1 MKEHYRRGGLGDVK
15 IKKYLNEILQEELKP
30 IRKRRSDFEKNKD
43 YLYEILKLGS
53 LKAREVASKKLEEVR
68 ESIGLNYFNN

>member
-30 IRKRRSDFEKNKD
+30 IRERRNEFEKNRD
-43 YLYEILKLGS
+43 YLYEILKNGS
-53 LKAREVASKKLEEVR
+53 QSAREVASNTLDEIR
-68 ESIGLNYFNN
+68 NSIGINYFNK